1 MNHSCTCVPLCNV
14 FYAEINLIILSNHPK
29 PACGKQVNNQTMKYQ
44 PGDKILV
51 LLTDEE
57 GTVVEIMNEKMVLIE
72 VKGVKFPAYTDQ
84 IDFPYFKMFSE
95 KFKAEKKKVFI
106 DQVQKEKFVPKA
118 KEGNGVLLSFLPVY
132 DKDIFDDD
140 IVEKFK
146 LYLVNQNE
154 TAYTFTYNLMIGGE
168 SDFQLKNTIEPL
180 SDFYLHDVRFEGL
193 SDSPR
198 FEFEFALKEPDKKKA
213 PYFETSLK
221 IKAKQLFKK
230 IEEIQLKNEPGFSYL
245 LLDEYPRKVEETKV
259 DLSRLGNAGFRIYDA
274 NNIKQNLEPAR
285 TVVDLH
291 IEKLT
296 DSWKHLTNFE
306 ILTMQLKAFEK
317 YYELAVAHYQSSL
330 TIIHGV
336 GTGKLRDEIHDIL
349 RLKNEVSTF
358 VNQYSQQYGYGATEI
373 YFEYK

>member
-1 MNHSCTCVPLCNV
+1 
-14 FYAEINLIILSNHPK
+14 
-29 PACGKQVNNQTMKYQ
+29 MKYQ

-57 GTVVEIMNEKMVLIE
+57 GSVVEIMNEKMVLVE
-72 VKGVKFPAYTDQ
+72 VKGVKFPIYTDQ
-84 IDFPYFKMFSE
+84 IDFPYFKMFSQ
-95 KFKAEKKKVFI
+95 KFKAEKKKTFI
-106 DQVQKEKFVPKA
+106 DNVQKEKAMPKK
-118 KEGNGVLLSFLPVY
+118 KEGNGIKLAFFPVF

-154 TAYTFTYNLMIGGE
+154 TAYTFTYNLMIGGA
-168 SDFQLKNTIEPL
+168 SDFQLKNTIEAL
-180 SDFYLHDVRFEGL
+180 SDFYLHDVKFEDL

-198 FEFEFALKEPDKKKA
+198 FEFEFALKVPDKKKA

-230 IEEIQLKNEPGFSYL
+230 IEEIQLKNEPGFSYML
-245 LLDEYPRKVEETKV
+245 LEDYPDFVKEEQV
-259 DLSRLGNAGFRIYDA
+259 DLSRLGNAGFRLYDA
-274 NNIKQNLEPAR
+274 HKIKQNLEPAR

-296 DSWKHLTNFE
+296 DSWKHLSNFE
-306 ILTMQLKAFEK
+306 ILSLQLKAFEK
-317 YYELAVAHYQSSL
+317 YYELAILHRQPVF

-336 GTGKLRDEIHDIL
+336 GAGKLRDEIHDIL
-349 RLKNEVSTF
+349 RLKKEVKSF
-358 VNQYSQQYGYGATEI
+358 VNQYSHLYGYGATEI